1 MKALVAI
8 QRKILE
14 LIYIL
19 FKNEAIYDKEYI
31 EKNSVKTQ
39 MALHAIETS
48 SMTVLKNKTN
58 KN

>member
-19 FKNEAIYDKEYI
+19 FKNETIYDKEY
-31 EKNSVKTQ
+31 
-39 MALHAIETS
+39 
-48 SMTVLKNKTN
+48 LKK
-58 KN
+58 